1 MSIHTEYQA
10 PLYLIIG
17 MTVPVEDANIL
28 YFGDKSKYLL
38 KISILIL
45 TFAQSVLAPTV
56 NKQTSRFLQQT
67 SRQADKQISSA
78 DK

>member
-1 MSIHTEYQA
+1 MSIHTDYLA

-17 MTVPVEDANIL
+17 MAVPVEDANIL

-45 TFAQSVLAPTV
+45 TFALLRGYTV
-56 NKQTSRFLQQT
+56 IRL
-67 SRQADKQISSA
+67 
-78 DK
+78 

>member
-1 MSIHTEYQA
+1 MIMSIHTESPA

-45 TFAQSVLAPTV
+45 TFAQSALAPTV
-56 NKQTSRFLQQT
+56 NKQI
-67 SRQADKQISSA
+67 SRQVDKEISSA

>member
-1 MSIHTEYQA
+1 MKLLIMSIHTEHPA
-10 PLYLIIG
+10 PPYLIIG
-17 MTVPVEDANIL
+17 RAAPVEHANIL

-56 NKQTSRFLQQT
+56 NKQI
-67 SRQADKQISSA
+67 SRQVDKEISST

>member
-1 MSIHTEYQA
+1 MSIHTESPT

-45 TFAQSVLAPTV
+45 TFAQSALAPTV
-56 NKQTSRFLQQT
+56 NKQI
-67 SRQADKQISSA
+67 SRQVDKEISSA

>member
-1 MSIHTEYQA
+1 MSIHTEYLA

-17 MTVPVEDANIL
+17 MTVPIEDANIL

-45 TFAQSVLAPTV
+45 TFAQSALAPTV
-56 NKQTSRFLQQT
+56 NKQT